1 MLRQDFEEALGRAIC
16 DSRFCT
22 RLLLDPADALSDYG
36 LEGEEAG
43 VLDGLRAQS
52 LTDLT
57 AQMLR
62 LMMWMAGG
70 TEAVTGPLGRLPS
83 VKPV

>member
-16 DSRFCT
+16 DTRFCA
-22 RLLLDPADALSDYG
+22 RLLLDPADALADYG

-57 AQMLR
+57 AQILR
-62 LMMWMAGG
+62 MMMWMAGG
-70 TEAVTGPLGRLPS
+70 TEAASGSLGRLPS

>member
-1 MLRQDFEEALGRAIC
+1 MLRQDFEAALGRAIC

-22 RLLLDPADALSDYG
+22 RLLLDPADALADYG

-43 VLDGLRAQS
+43 ALDGLRAQS

-57 AQMLR
+57 AQILR
-62 LMMWMAGG
+62 MMMWMAVG
-70 TEAVTGPLGRLPS
+70 TEAASGPLGRLPS

>member
-22 RLLLDPADALSDYG
+22 RLLLDPVDALADYG

-52 LTDLT
+52 LSDLT
-57 AQMLR
+57 AQILR
-62 LMMWMAGG
+62 LMMGMAGG
-70 TEAVTGPLGRLPS
+70 TEGVTGPYGRMPS

>member
-1 MLRQDFEEALGRAIC
+1 MLRQDFEQALGRAIC

-22 RLLLDPADALSDYG
+22 RLLLDPADALADYG

-52 LTDLT
+52 LSDLS
-57 AQMLR
+57 AQILR
-62 LMMWMAGG
+62 LTMWMAGG
-70 TEAVTGPLGRLPS
+70 TEGVTGSFVRMPS